1 MFEDLKPK
9 KINLTEW
16 SHQFRKISDQ
26 IIKKYKYYGNQD
38 WGIYLS
44 PLATFMVYG
53 ARQLKR
59 LKFDNSFAALRLWGF
74 VFNESERL
82 FRAKQ
87 VGKKVIATMG
97 DLGTIPV
104 IVMSFPDCIPF
115 YPECIWWTPFFNES
129 FILLDM
135 ATKLGAPEPA
145 CFSRAA
151 LAAFYKK
158 AYFPKPD
165 LIFASTG
172 ASCDDYSCIMQLIEG
187 LGYNPIWIEIP
198 FRRKSRSYF
207 VADDYEHTKWG
218 IDYPKR
224 FETYLM
230 SEYEK
235 VWQNMVEFTDI
246 NNRNYLAKSI
256 KNANRLRKLVE
267 NIKKLSYEAE
277 LAPFPGLE
285 LMVIEFGNLYGYADF
300 DEWTDIIEMVYETIS
315 ERVQKG
321 EGVLN
326 PDALPIAWVTPSP
339 DPYLLNLV
347 EDLGCRIVATEYVIN
362 QALVEIEEDIEPFQA
377 LARSFLN
384 ASLIGSTEQ
393 RVRRIIEGVEHGRI
407 LGVLITNMLGCS
419 HCAMETR
426 LIQQMLSKVPVLSID
441 VPAPFGITEQLK
453 SRIAA
458 FVETIRCARR

>member
-44 PLATFMVYG
+44 PPATFMVYG

-207 VADDYEHTKWG
+207 VADDYEEIHNGKRIKMG
-218 IDYPKR
+218 IQGAID
-224 FETYLM
+224 
-230 SEYEK
+230 
-235 VWQNMVEFTDI
+235 
-246 NNRNYLAKSI
+246 
-256 KNANRLRKLVE
+256 
-267 NIKKLSYEAE
+267 
-277 LAPFPGLE
+277 
-285 LMVIEFGNLYGYADF
+285 
-300 DEWTDIIEMVYETIS
+300 
-315 ERVQKG
+315 
-321 EGVLN
+321 
-326 PDALPIAWVTPSP
+326 
-339 DPYLLNLV
+339 
-347 EDLGCRIVATEYVIN
+347 
-362 QALVEIEEDIEPFQA
+362 
-377 LARSFLN
+377 
-384 ASLIGSTEQ
+384 
-393 RVRRIIEGVEHGRI
+393 HI
-407 LGVLITNMLGCS
+407 LGVHKTYPDIKLTIDQQFSEDDYVITCFTMQGTHSGEWMGIKPTNKRINVTGVNVD
-419 HCAMETR
+419 R
-426 LIQQMLSKVPVLSID
+426 LKEEKERGITIDIGFAYWKDDVTILD
-441 VPAPFGITEQLK
+441 VPGHERFI
-453 SRIAA
+453 RN
-458 FVETIRCARR
+458 IRCR